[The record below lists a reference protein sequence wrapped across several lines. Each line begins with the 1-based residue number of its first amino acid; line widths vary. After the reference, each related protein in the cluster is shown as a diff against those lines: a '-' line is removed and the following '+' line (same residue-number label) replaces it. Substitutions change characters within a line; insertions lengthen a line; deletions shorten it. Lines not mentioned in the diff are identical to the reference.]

1 MAKLEREENCNWNA
15 TLLPPSAIHAGKPGI
30 FGTDEG
36 RDCKQDCAEDVLEKY
51 PGIWPSDTVLQKD
64 HTCICQKCGDRI
76 SAKERCIQSVEKT
89 MQEVQI
95 Y

>member
-1 MAKLEREENCNWNA
+1 MAKLEREENCNA